1 MEIHDQTQT
10 INGLRTHLLTAG
22 DNGSPVLLLH
32 GAGTDSARLSW
43 GEVIGPLAES
53 GHRVVTPDLPGYGDS
68 DRPDIPYNTAFFIDY
83 VGQLITALDLERPS
97 IMGLSMGGAI
107 ALGVALR
114 WPERVDCLVLV
125 DSYGLQRKVAMQFI
139 SWLSVKTPGVME
151 STWALVRS
159 SRSMARWSMTNIFH
173 DPKAI
178 SDVLLDEILA
188 EANKPYAGRAFTRHQ
203 RDDVFA
209 NGLRTVYLDRLG
221 EIKAPTLIV
230 HGGDDKAVPLAC
242 AEEAHR
248 LMPGSTLHVIP
259 GAGHWS
265 QREKPQ
271 EFIQTVVK
279 FLIDDHIKS

>member
-1 MEIHDQTQT
+1 MEIRERTLSV
-10 INGLRTHLLTAG
+10 NGLRTHIFNAG
-22 DNGSPVLLLH
+22 ETGSTVLLLH

-43 GEVIGPLAES
+43 GDVMGPLAES
-53 GHRVVTPDLPGYGDS
+53 GHRVVAPDLPGYGDS
-68 DRPDIPYNTAFFIDY
+68 ERPDIAYNTSFFIDF
-83 VGQLITALDLERPS
+83 VGQLITTLELERPS
-97 IMGLSMGGAI
+97 LMGLSMGGAI
-107 ALGVALR
+107 ALGITLR
-114 WPERVDCLVLV
+114 WPERVNRLVLV

-139 SWLSVKTPGVME
+139 SWLSVITPGVME
-151 STWALVRS
+151 STWAMVRS

-178 SDVLLDEILA
+178 SDALLDEILV
-188 EANKPYAGRAFTRHQ
+188 EAKKPYAGRAFTRHQ

-221 EIKAPTLIV
+221 EIKTPVLIV
-230 HGGDDKAVPLAC
+230 HGRDDKAVPLAC

-248 LMPGSTLHVIP
+248 LIPGSTLHVIP

-271 EFIQTVVK
+271 EFIHTVVD
-279 FLIDDHIKS
+279 FLKD

>member
-1 MEIHDQTQT
+1 MEIREQTLSV
-10 INGLRTHLLTAG
+10 NGFQAHIFNAG
-22 DNGSPVLLLH
+22 ETGSTVLLLH

-43 GEVIGPLAES
+43 GDVMGPLAES
-53 GHRVVTPDLPGYGDS
+53 GHRVVAPDLPGYGDS
-68 DRPDIPYNTAFFIDY
+68 ERPDIAYNTPFFIDF
-83 VGQLITALDLERPS
+83 VGQLITTLGLERPS
-97 IMGLSMGGAI
+97 LMGLSMGGAI
-107 ALGVALR
+107 ALGITLR
-114 WPERVDCLVLV
+114 WPERVNRLVLV

-139 SWLSVKTPGVME
+139 SWLSVITPGVME
-151 STWALVRS
+151 STWAMVRS

-178 SDVLLDEILA
+178 SDVLLDEILV
-188 EANKPYAGRAFTRHQ
+188 EAKKPYAGRAFTRHQ

-221 EIKAPTLIV
+221 EIKTPVLIV
-230 HGGDDKAVPLAC
+230 HGRDDKAVPLAC

-271 EFIQTVVK
+271 EFIRTVVD
-279 FLIDDHIKS
+279 FLKD